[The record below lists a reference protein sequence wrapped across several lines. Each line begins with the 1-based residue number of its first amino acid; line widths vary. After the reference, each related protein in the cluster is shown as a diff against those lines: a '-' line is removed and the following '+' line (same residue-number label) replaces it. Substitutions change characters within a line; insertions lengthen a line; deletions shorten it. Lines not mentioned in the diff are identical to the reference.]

1 MTRRVVVVGGGIAGL
16 TVAERLGA
24 TLGADDVSVELREAG
39 DRLGGALKT
48 SSFAGRATIDE
59 GADAFL
65 ARVPHGTA
73 LAERVGLAGEL
84 TSPSTSAAFVW
95 HNGLHRIPDGLLL
108 GVPANPAALAASQLL
123 SPRGKARAAI
133 EPLLPNRNDPGDSI
147 GRLIRARF
155 GDEVHERLVDAL
167 VGSIYATDTDRFSL
181 AMVPQLA
188 ALADGRRSLLLAARR
203 ARRNAP
209 NSSGPLFRTPQHGM
223 EMLATAVAA
232 AAERAGVTVT
242 RSRAVASVGRDR
254 PAWRIDDELADVV
267 VLATPADV
275 TARLV
280 SAATPSLA
288 DQLAPAER
296 AGVTIVTMAL
306 PALPP
311 SVAGTS
317 GYLVPKPDQRLV
329 TAASFGSQ
337 KWSHWAGAG
346 EIVRVSL
353 GRDGLPV
360 DDLDDDT
367 LVAAAVDEVGRH
379 LGADLQPT
387 EVRVSRW
394 PRSFPQYRPGHLRW
408 LDAVDRATPP
418 GLFLTGASYRGIGVP
433 ACIAD
438 AERTATDVVTYLASR
453 PPLSSPNWSPRD
465 RNGAQS
471 SASQE

>member
-1 MTRRVVVVGGGIAGL
+1 MTRSVVVVGGGIAGL

-24 TLGADDVSVELREAG
+24 TLDRDRVSVELREAG
-39 DRLGGALKT
+39 DRLGGALK
-48 SSFAGRATIDE
+48 SSPFAGRAAIDE

-84 TSPSTSAAFVW
+84 TCPSTSAAFVW

-108 GVPANPAALAASQLL
+108 GVPGSPAALAASRLL

-133 EPLLPNRNDPGDSI
+133 EPLLPDGKDPGDSI
-147 GRLIRARF
+147 GRLVRARF

-167 VGSIYATDTDRFSL
+167 IGSIYAADTDRFSL

-188 ALADGRRSLLLAARR
+188 ALVDGRRSLLLAARR
-203 ARRNAP
+203 VRRAAP
-209 NSSGPLFRTPQHGM
+209 NSSGPLFRTPRHGM
-223 EMLATAVAA
+223 ETLASATAA
-232 AAERAGVTVT
+232 AAERAGVIVT
-242 RSRAVASVGRDR
+242 RSAAVASVGRDGS
-254 PAWRIDDELADVV
+254 AWRVDDEAADAV

-280 SAATPSLA
+280 AAAAPPLA
-288 DQLAPAER
+288 DRLVGAER
-296 AGVTIVTMAL
+296 AGVTIVTLAVPQL
-306 PALPP
+306 PS

-337 KWSHWAGAG
+337 KWSHWAGIG

-367 LVAAAVDEVGRH
+367 LISAAVDEVGSH
-379 LGADLQPT
+379 LDVELQPT
-387 EVRVSRW
+387 DVRVSRW
-394 PRSFPQYRPGHLRW
+394 PRSFPQYRPGHLHW
-408 LDAVDRATPP
+408 LGAVDEATPP

-438 AERTATDVVTYLASR
+438 AERTAADVVTYLE
-453 PPLSSPNWSPRD
+453 
-465 RNGAQS
+465 GQV
-471 SASQE
+471 

>member
-1 MTRRVVVVGGGIAGL
+1 MTRRRVVVIGGGITGL

-24 TLGADDVSVELREAG
+24 ALHSDDVSVELREAG
-39 DRLGGALKT
+39 ERFGGALKT
-48 SSFAGRATIDE
+48 SPFAGRTAIDE

-65 ARVPHGTA
+65 ARVAHGTA
-73 LAERVGLAGEL
+73 LAERVGLATEL

-95 HNGLHRIPDGLLL
+95 HDGLHRIPDGLLL
-108 GVPANPAALAASQLL
+108 GVPANLPALATSRLL
-123 SPRGKARAAI
+123 STRGKLRAAI
-133 EPLLPNRNDPGDSI
+133 EPLLPDGKDPGDSI

-155 GDEVHERLVDAL
+155 GDEVHARLVDAL
-167 VGSIYATDTDRFSL
+167 IGSIYATDTDRFSL
-181 AMVPQLA
+181 AMVPQFA

-203 ARRNAP
+203 VRRAAP
-209 NSSGPLFRTPQHGM
+209 NSSGPLFRSPRHGM
-223 EMLATAVAA
+223 ESLALATAS
-232 AAERAGVTVT
+232 AAEHAGVMVR
-242 RSRAVASVGRDR
+242 RSAAVASVGRDGS
-254 PAWRIDDELADVV
+254 AWRVDDETADAV

-280 SAATPSLA
+280 GAAAPPLVE
-288 DQLAPAER
+288 QLVGAER
-296 AGVTIVTMAL
+296 AGVTIVTLAVPTL
-306 PALPP
+306 PS

-337 KWSHWAGAG
+337 KWSHWAGPG

-367 LVAAAVDEVGRH
+367 LVTAAVDEVGNH
-379 LGADLQPT
+379 LGVDLQPT
-387 EVRVSRW
+387 EIRVSRW

-408 LDAVDRATPP
+408 LEAVDEATPP

-438 AERTATDVVTYLASR
+438 AERTAAAVAAYVTQLT
-453 PPLSSPNWSPRD
+453 PL
-465 RNGAQS
+465 
-471 SASQE
+471 

>member
-24 TLGADDVSVELREAG
+24 TLGRDDVSVELREAG
-39 DRLGGALKT
+39 DRIGGALKT
-48 SSFAGRATIDE
+48 SRFAGRAAIDE

-84 TSPSTSAAFVW
+84 TSPSTSDAFVW
-95 HNGLHRIPDGLLL
+95 HVGLHRIPDGLLL
-108 GVPANPAALAASQLL
+108 GVPGNPAALATSRLL

-133 EPLLPNRNDPGDSI
+133 EPLLPIGKDPGDSI
-147 GRLIRARF
+147 GRLVRARF

-167 VGSIYATDTDRFSL
+167 IGSIYATDTDRFSL

-203 ARRNAP
+203 VRRATP
-209 NSSGPLFRTPQHGM
+209 NSSGPLFRTPRHGM
-223 EMLATAVAA
+223 ETLALATAA
-232 AAERAGVTVT
+232 AAERAGAVIA
-242 RSRAVASVGRDR
+242 RSAAVASVSRDGA
-254 PAWRIDDELADVV
+254 AWRVDDERADAV
-267 VLATPADV
+267 VLAIPADA

-280 SAATPSLA
+280 AAAAPPLTDRLA
-288 DQLAPAER
+288 GAER
-296 AGVTIVTMAL
+296 AGVTIVTLAVPEL
-306 PALPP
+306 PSA
-311 SVAGTS
+311 VAGTS

-337 KWSHWAGAG
+337 KWSHWSGTG

-353 GRDGLPV
+353 GRDGLPI

-367 LVAAAVDEVGRH
+367 LIAAAVGEVGTH
-379 LGADLQPT
+379 LGIDLQPT
-387 EVRVSRW
+387 DVRVSRW

-408 LDAVDRATPP
+408 LDAIDEATPP
-418 GLFLTGASYRGIGVP
+418 GLFLTGSSYRGIGVP

-438 AERTATDVVTYLASR
+438 AERIANEVVSYLE
-453 PPLSSPNWSPRD
+453 
-465 RNGAQS
+465 AQV
-471 SASQE
+471 

>member
-1 MTRRVVVVGGGIAGL
+1 MTRHVVVVGGGIAGL

-24 TLGADDVSVELREAG
+24 TLGRDDATVELREAG

-48 SSFAGRATIDE
+48 SPFAGRAAIDE

-73 LAERVGLAGEL
+73 LANRVGLAGEL
-84 TSPSTSAAFVW
+84 TSPATSAAFVW

-108 GVPANPAALAASQLL
+108 GIPGNPAALATSRLL

-133 EPLLPNRNDPGDSI
+133 EPLLPDGEDPGDSI
-147 GRLIRARF
+147 GRLVRARF

-188 ALADGRRSLLLAARR
+188 TLADGHRSLLLAARR
-203 ARRNAP
+203 LRRNGP
-209 NSSGPLFRTPQHGM
+209 STSGPLFRTPQHGM
-223 EMLATAVAA
+223 ETLASAVAT
-232 AAERAGVTVT
+232 AAERAGVIVT
-242 RSRAVASVGRDR
+242 RSSSVASVGRDGTT
-254 PAWRIDDELADVV
+254 WRVDDDPADVV

-275 TARLV
+275 TAQLV
-280 SAATPSLA
+280 VAAAPALA
-288 DQLAPAER
+288 DQLVGADR
-296 AGVTIVTMAL
+296 AGVTIVSLAVPKL
-306 PALPP
+306 PS
-311 SVAGTS
+311 SVARTS

-353 GRDGLPV
+353 GRDGRPV
-360 DDLDDDT
+360 DDLDDET
-367 LVAAAVDEVGRH
+367 LAAAAVDEVSNHVGIE
-379 LGADLQPT
+379 LQPT
-387 EVRVSRW
+387 EIRVSRW

-408 LDAVDRATPP
+408 LDAVDRVTPP

-438 AERTATDVVTYLASR
+438 AERTATDVVTYLES
-453 PPLSSPNWSPRD
+453 
-465 RNGAQS
+465 
-471 SASQE
+471 